1 MFLKESKYIKKKKK
15 MIRHVIDDLESSS
28 DDFDEE
34 HIKVIKISF
43 LRD

>member
-1 MFLKESKYIKKKKK
+1 
-15 MIRHVIDDLESSS
+15 MIRYVIDDLESSS
-28 DDFDEE
+28 DDSDEE